1 MANRD
6 DLIKLVQDLPDGE
19 LERAHGLLVSLL
31 RAQGDDPWATLPLDD
46 EPEVPGEAAAV
57 QKSKDAQV
65 RGEVTSLDD
74 LERELGLS

>member
-31 RAQGDDPWATLPLDD
+31 RAQGDDPWASLPVDD
-46 EPEVPGEAAAV
+46 EPETPAEVAAV
-57 QKSKDAQV
+57 QQSKEAQAQ
-65 RGEVTSLDD
+65 GEVTSLDD
-74 LERELGLS
+74 LERELGLA